1 MADASNTGAMQQAQ
15 RAALEATQQSA
26 ASRGGLLTSSTQEG
40 LQRRAADIAA
50 QYQNQ
55 AFNQYLAQQQALAQP
70 LQYGMTLG
78 SGQVG
83 AQAGAESEAIMS
95 AGQGSANAILAEA
108 GLLSAADIAKS
119 NMRSQFGTN
128 LIDQLI
134 QAGVL
139 SGLTNPTGTAPAAT
153 GGGSSFQLPSLN
165 WTPPSYSFVPDV
177 RTTPTYSFSPSSGNT
192 FDLYSPDVR
201 FGMGGGGVRLGG

>member
-1 MADASNTGAMQQAQ
+1 
-15 RAALEATQQSA
+15 
-26 ASRGGLLTSSTQEG
+26 

-78 SGQVG
+78 SGQAG

-128 LIDQLI
+128 LVDQLI

-139 SGLTNPTGTAPAAT
+139 SGLTNPTDTKPT
-153 GGGSSFQLPSLN
+153 TFSPVGGGGFTVPASSASSSL
-165 WTPPSYSFVPDV
+165 YSFVPDV
-177 RTTPTYSFSPSSGNT
+177 ATVPTYSFGDSTYSGPGIS
-192 FDLYSPDVR
+192 F
-201 FGMGGGGVRLGG
+201 GGGASGGGLKYPLLGG